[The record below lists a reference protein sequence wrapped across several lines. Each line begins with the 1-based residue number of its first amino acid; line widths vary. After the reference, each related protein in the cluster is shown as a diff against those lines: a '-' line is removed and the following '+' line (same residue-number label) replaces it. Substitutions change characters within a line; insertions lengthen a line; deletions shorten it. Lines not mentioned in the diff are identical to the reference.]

1 MTITTSAPA
10 DDDQPITVLI
20 VDDHAVVRRG
30 IRAFL
35 GAQPDIVV
43 VAEAKDGAQAIAE
56 LTLLNASG
64 HLPDVVLMDLL
75 MPRMDGLEA
84 IGHIKA
90 RHPLVNVVAMTSF
103 SETERVHAALA
114 AGASGY
120 VLKDAEADEVA
131 AAIRSAH
138 AGELHLDP
146 AVARALTR
154 TLLSGNDASTLSAR
168 EREIVVLVAHGMS
181 NREIADK
188 LVISERTARTHV
200 SNVLLKLRLTSR
212 TQAALWAMRE
222 GLVTV

>member
-1 MTITTSAPA
+1 MPAVTSEA
-10 DDDQPITVLI
+10 DQPIRVVV

-35 GAQPDIVV
+35 SAQHDMVV

-56 LTLLNASG
+56 LTLLNAAG
-64 HLPDVVLMDLL
+64 QLPDVVLMDLL
-75 MPRMDGLEA
+75 MPRMDGLAA
-84 IGHIKA
+84 IGQIKA
-90 RHPLVNVVAMTSF
+90 RHPQVDVVAMTSF
-103 SETERVHAALA
+103 SETERVRAALT

-146 AVARALTR
+146 AVAKALTR
-154 TLLSGNDASTLSAR
+154 TLVPRGSDATMLSAR

-181 NREIADK
+181 NREIACK

-200 SNVLLKLRLTSR
+200 SNVLLKLGLTSR
-212 TQAALWAMRE
+212 TQAALWAMKE